1 MNALITRQRR
11 NPTAGTQIA
20 MRDERLAASTASSV
34 VGIANT
40 VMAIASFVR
49 KRDMRL
55 VWLLDPVAAPPRCVQ
70 KRLMGTIDERNQ
82 VEAQWHLPA
91 RGSRREPSDEAK
103 SVLQLQLQTAMRRHD
118 VERVRAISRE
128 LRSLEELA
136 RQPEPVHTRGNGEL
150 RVGDLCYVLAKIIQW
165 EWYRARLVSVRARS
179 PRLQIKYLATID
191 GDESELALPVPRV
204 NYVPLEHVRLDKPEQ
219 SDAPTVLPTT
229 PCITVSPWGL

>member
-1 MNALITRQRR
+1 M
-11 NPTAGTQIA
+11 
-20 MRDERLAASTASSV
+20 
-34 VGIANT
+34 
-40 VMAIASFVR
+40 
-49 KRDMRL
+49 
-55 VWLLDPVAAPPRCVQ
+55 
-70 KRLMGTIDERNQ
+70 
-82 VEAQWHLPA
+82 
-91 RGSRREPSDEAK
+91 
-103 SVLQLQLQTAMRRHD
+103 
-118 VERVRAISRE
+118 
-128 LRSLEELA
+128 
-136 RQPEPVHTRGNGEL
+136 HTRGNGEL